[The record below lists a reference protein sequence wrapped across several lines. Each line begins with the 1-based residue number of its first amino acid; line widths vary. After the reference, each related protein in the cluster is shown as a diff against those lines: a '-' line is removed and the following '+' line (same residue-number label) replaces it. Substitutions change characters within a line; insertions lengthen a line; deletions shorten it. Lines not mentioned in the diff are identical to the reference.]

1 MVTGEIIIF
10 EGFTT
15 WKKTAYA
22 NDKKLEEHRIK
33 FICAGPQKDD
43 LSQPR
48 GAMQFPVWR
57 QLKLLKTI
65 GNVRL
70 KGLGLEL

>member
-1 MVTGEIIIF
+1 MVTGEIIVI

-22 NDKKLEEHRIK
+22 NDKKLEEHKIK

-43 LSQPR
+43 LLKPR
-48 GAMQFPVWR
+48 GVMQSLVWR

-65 GNVRL
+65 GNLRL